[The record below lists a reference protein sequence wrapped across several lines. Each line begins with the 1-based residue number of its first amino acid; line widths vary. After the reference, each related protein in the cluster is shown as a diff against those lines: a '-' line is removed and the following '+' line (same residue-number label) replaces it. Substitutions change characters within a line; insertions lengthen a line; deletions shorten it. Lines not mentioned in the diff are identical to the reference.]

1 MSVEPPSSGRPTGPP
16 SGPLS
21 GPPGPPPG
29 PPSQPPP
36 GGGDGQDGEPHRPWW
51 RSAPRVATLTT
62 AVVVAAALAVV
73 LTRSGDSSGR
83 SGEVFLQAANSSGQ
97 DPFTES
103 TAKKSTAAQVPA
115 APVASGASANEVRGV
130 SGGAPGLYSG
140 TKNSTSCD
148 VEQQIRYLRAA
159 PSRNRAF
166 ASQVGVKPAGVPAYL
181 RSLTPVQLRADTR
194 VTAHG
199 YRDGKTTTYQSVLQT
214 GTAVLVDGHGVPR
227 LRCACGNPLAPPVAQ
242 RSTPR
247 TVGTAWAA
255 YRPANVVVVAPAAQV
270 VKVFVVFDH
279 EHHDWFGRHRGDHTG
294 HDDHPVRPPADP
306 DPMNPP
312 PHHGCPPASGGPGS
326 AGTTPC
332 PPSSSRP
339 STPTSPGNGSG
350 SPSASSSSPN
360 SSSSQSPASKPPSSS
375 PPSSKPPSSP
385 PPSSAPPKSESPK
398 TESPRTESPQT
409 QNQSPRTESP
419 KNESPASQPPKSQGP
434 ASEPPSSA
442 QPLAPQSAQSA
453 ASPASHGPGAAVSS
467 AAPASSARQVPPGS
481 AAPRFTGT
489 VTSAT

>member
-21 GPPGPPPG
+21 GPSGPPPG
-29 PPSQPPP
+29 PPAQPP
-36 GGGDGQDGEPHRPWW
+36 GGGDGQGGEPHRPWW

-73 LTRSGDSSGR
+73 LTRSGESSGR
-83 SGEVFLQAANSSGQ
+83 RGEVFLQAANSSGQ

-103 TAKKSTAAQVPA
+103 TARKSTAAEVSA
-115 APVASGASANEVRGV
+115 APVGSGASVNEVRGV

-148 VEQQIRYLRAA
+148 VEQQIRYLQAA

-166 ASQVGVKPAGVPAYL
+166 AQQVGVRPAGVPAYL

-199 YRDGKTTTYQSVLQT
+199 YRDGGATTYQSVLQA
-214 GTAVLVDGHGVPR
+214 GTAVMVDGHGVPR

-247 TVGTAWAA
+247 TVGTAWTA
-255 YRPANVVVVAPAAQV
+255 YRPGNVVVVAPAAQI

-294 HDDHPVRPPADP
+294 HDDRPARPPADP

-312 PHHGCPPASGGPGS
+312 PHHGCPPASGRPGS

-332 PPSSSRP
+332 PPASSGP
-339 STPTSPGNGSG
+339 STPTSPGNGSRPPSTNPPSRNSLSPN
-350 SPSASSSSPN
+350 SPSA
-360 SSSSQSPASKPPSSS
+360 QSPASKPPSSAAPS
-375 PPSSKPPSSP
+375 PSAPPSSKPPSSE
-385 PPSSAPPKSESPK
+385 PPSSAPARSESPK
-398 TESPRTESPQT
+398 TESPKTQSPQT
-409 QNQSPRTESP
+409 QSQSPRTESP
-419 KNESPASQPPKSQGP
+419 KNESPASQPPKSRGP
-434 ASEPPSSA
+434 LSEPPSSA

-453 ASPASHGPGAAVSS
+453 QSAASPPSHGPGSAVSS
-467 AAPASSARQVPPGS
+467 AAPAS
-481 AAPRFTGT
+481 
-489 VTSAT
+489 

>member
-1 MSVEPPSSGRPTGPP
+1 MVI
-16 SGPLS
+16 
-21 GPPGPPPG
+21 
-29 PPSQPPP
+29 
-36 GGGDGQDGEPHRPWW
+36 
-51 RSAPRVATLTT
+51 
-62 AVVVAAALAVV
+62 AAALAVV

-83 SGEVFLQAANSSGQ
+83 RGEVFLQAANSSGE

-103 TAKKSTAAQVPA
+103 TAKKGTAAQVSA
-115 APVASGASANEVRGV
+115 APVAAGASVNEVRGV

-148 VEQQIRYLRAA
+148 VEQQIRYFQAS

-166 ASQVGVKPAGVPAYL
+166 ASQAGVQPAGVPAYL

-199 YRDGKTTTYQSVLQT
+199 YRDGRTSTYQSVLQT

-255 YRPANVVVVAPAAQV
+255 YRPANVVVVVPAAQV

-294 HDDHPVRPPADP
+294 HDDRPARPPADP

-312 PHHGCPPASGGPGS
+312 PHHDCPPASGRPGS

-332 PPSSSRP
+332 PPTASGP

-350 SPSASSSSPN
+350 SPSANRSSPN
-360 SSSSQSPASKPPSSS
+360 SPSSQPPASKPPSSS
-375 PPSSKPPSSP
+375 SPSSKPSSSSP
-385 PPSSAPPKSESPK
+385 PSSTPPRSESPKTESPKTESPK
-398 TESPRTESPQT
+398 TESPRTE
-409 QNQSPRTESP
+409 SPRTESP

-442 QPLAPQSAQSA
+442 QPLAPQSGQSA
-453 ASPASHGPGAAVSS
+453 ASPASHGPGASVSS
-467 AAPASSARQVPPGS
+467 AAPASSARQVPPGP
-481 AAPRFTGT
+481 AASG
-489 VTSAT
+489 SQGL

>member
-1 MSVEPPSSGRPTGPP
+1 M
-16 SGPLS
+16 
-21 GPPGPPPG
+21 
-29 PPSQPPP
+29 
-36 GGGDGQDGEPHRPWW
+36 
-51 RSAPRVATLTT
+51 
-62 AVVVAAALAVV
+62 VVAAALAVV
-73 LTRSGDSSGR
+73 LTRSGDSSGPR
-83 SGEVFLQAANSSGQ
+83 GEVFLQAADSSGQ

-103 TAKKSTAAQVPA
+103 TAKKTTAAQVSA
-115 APVASGASANEVRGV
+115 APVASGASVNEVRGV

-148 VEQQIRYLRAA
+148 VEQQIRYLQAA

-166 ASQVGVKPAGVPAYL
+166 ASQVGVRPAGVPAYL

-294 HDDHPVRPPADP
+294 HDDRPARPPADP

-312 PHHGCPPASGGPGS
+312 PHHGCPPASGRPGS

-332 PPSSSRP
+332 PPAPSRP

-360 SSSSQSPASKPPSSS
+360 SSSPQSPASKPPSSS
-375 PPSSKPPSSP
+375 SPSSQPPSSV
-385 PPSSAPPKSESPK
+385 PPKSESPK
-398 TESPRTESPQT
+398 TESPQT

-481 AAPRFTGT
+481 AAPG
-489 VTSAT
+489 APGL